1 MTKEVVAVF
10 TYRTREEIISSRG
23 SEAWALNP
31 QNAQR
36 CRYLVCTRNR
46 YTHPA
51 DSGPEE
57 HGAAFL
63 IGKISLVEP
72 SPERPDRYIIRF
84 NEYALLDPQ
93 PVVWPGSRN
102 PVWYLDN
109 LADLHID
116 ETSLVWQPVP
126 PAEVTGAVPLPVAPS
141 KGAPRHEETK
151 LLQQSADVA
160 AEDIDRIIARLD
172 VEIPEAQKAMDAL
185 LSRLRSPRIAV

>member
-1 MTKEVVAVF
+1 MAREVVAVF
-10 TYRTREEIISSRG
+10 TYRTKEEIISSRG

-46 YTHPA
+46 YTYPG

-63 IGKISLVEP
+63 VGRISLVEP
-72 SPERPDRYIIRF
+72 SPERQDRFIIRF

-109 LADLHID
+109 LAELRID
-116 ETSLVWQPVP
+116 ENSLAWRPVP
-126 PAEVTGAVPLPVAPS
+126 PSEMTDAVPSPIVPS
-141 KGAPRHEETK
+141 KVASRHEEAG

-160 AEDIDRIIARLD
+160 VEDIDRIIARLD
-172 VEIPEAQKAMDAL
+172 AEIPEAQKAMDAL
-185 LSRLRSPRIAV
+185 LSRLRTTRIPA

>member
-1 MTKEVVAVF
+1 MAKEVVAVF
-10 TYRTREEIISSRG
+10 TYRTKEEIIRSKG

-46 YTHPA
+46 FTYPG

-63 IGKISLVEP
+63 VGKITLVEP
-72 SPERPDRYIIRF
+72 SPERQDRFIIRF

-109 LADLHID
+109 LAELRID
-116 ETSLVWQPVP
+116 ENSLAWQTVTS
-126 PAEVTGAVPLPVAPS
+126 EMSDAVPSPIAPPKAPARRREADLLP
-141 KGAPRHEETK
+141 
-151 LLQQSADVA
+151 QSADVA
-160 AEDIDRIIARLD
+160 VEDIDRIIARLD
-172 VEIPEAQKAMDAL
+172 AEIPEAQRAMDAL
-185 LSRLRSPRIAV
+185 LSRLRATRIPV

>member
-10 TYRTREEIISSRG
+10 TYRSKEEIINSRG

-63 IGKISLVEP
+63 IGKVSLVEP
-72 SPERPDRYIIRF
+72 APERPDRYIIRF

-102 PVWYLDN
+102 PVWYIDN
-109 LADLHID
+109 LPSLQID
-116 ETSLVWQPVP
+116 ESSLIWHPVP
-126 PAEVTGAVPLPVAPS
+126 PAELPGAVALPAVPS
-141 KGAPRHEETK
+141 KAASRDEEAK

-160 AEDIDRIIARLD
+160 ADDIDRIIARLD
-172 VEIPEAQKAMDAL
+172 IEIPEAQKAMDAL
-185 LSRLRSPRIAV
+185 LSRLRTTRIPV

>member
-1 MTKEVVAVF
+1 MEVMDIIIRCQQAQPEGIMTKEVVAVF
-10 TYRTREEIISSRG
+10 TYRTKEEIISSRG

-63 IGKISLVEP
+63 VGKVSLVEP

-109 LADLHID
+109 LPSLQID
-116 ETSLVWQPVP
+116 ES
-126 PAEVTGAVPLPVAPS
+126 S
-141 KGAPRHEETK
+141 RDEEAK

-160 AEDIDRIIARLD
+160 ADDIDRIIARLD
-172 VEIPEAQKAMDAL
+172 TEIPEAQKAMDTL
-185 LSRLRSPRIAV
+185 LSRLRTTRIPA

>member
-1 MTKEVVAVF
+1 MAREVVAVF
-10 TYRTREEIISSRG
+10 TYRTKEEIISSKG

-46 YTHPA
+46 FTYPG

-63 IGKISLVEP
+63 VGKITLVEP
-72 SPERPDRYIIRF
+72 SSERQDRFIIRF

-109 LADLHID
+109 LAELRID
-116 ETSLVWQPVP
+116 ENSLAWQTVP
-126 PAEVTGAVPLPVAPS
+126 SEMGDAVPSPIAPPKVPLRPGADLPQSVA
-141 KGAPRHEETK
+141 
-151 LLQQSADVA
+151 V
-160 AEDIDRIIARLD
+160 EDIDRIIARLD
-172 VEIPEAQKAMDAL
+172 AEIPEAQKAMDAL
-185 LSRLRSPRIAV
+185 LSRLRATRIPV

>member
-1 MTKEVVAVF
+1 MAKEVVAVF
-10 TYRTREEIISSRG
+10 TFRTKEEIINSEG
-23 SEAWALNP
+23 SEAHALNP

-46 YTHPA
+46 YAHPR
-51 DSGPEE
+51 DNGPEE

-63 IGKISLVEP
+63 VGKISLVEP

-84 NEYALLDPQ
+84 KEYALLDPQ

-102 PVWYLDN
+102 PVWYLDS

-116 ETSLVWQPVP
+116 ESSLAWRLVP
-126 PAEVTGAVPLPVAPS
+126 PAEVTGAVPLTVVPS
-141 KGAPRHEETK
+141 KAASQHEEAK

-160 AEDIDRIIARLD
+160 VEDIDRIIARLD
-172 VEIPEAQKAMDAL
+172 AEIPEAQKAMDAL
-185 LSRLRSPRIAV
+185 LSRLRTIRIPA